1 MRHLDLRVSGV
12 VQGVFFRASTS
23 DKAKELGV
31 RGTVRNE
38 PDGSVRIEA
47 EGTDEALER
56 FLDWCRVGPPA
67 AVVENLEVTEG
78 VVRGLDDF
86 RVTF

>member
-1 MRHLDLRVSGV
+1 VSGV

-67 AVVENLEVTEG
+67 AVVENLEVSEG

>member
-1 MRHLDLRVSGV
+1 VSGV